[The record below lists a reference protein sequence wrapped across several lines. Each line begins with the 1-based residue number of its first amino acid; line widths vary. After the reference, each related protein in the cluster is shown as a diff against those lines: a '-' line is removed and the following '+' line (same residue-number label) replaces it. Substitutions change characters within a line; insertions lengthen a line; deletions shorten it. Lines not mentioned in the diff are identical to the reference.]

1 MPTLTIPQTI
11 ATKAH
16 ALSIRCESNRRF
28 AIVQLVANHTK
39 THKGNNRPKVLKRSD
54 SRFTIAAEVRRLGG
68 YSYVFSLKT
77 GDLIWNNSAS
87 EWSTVEQAILNYT
100 SSREA

>member
-1 MPTLTIPQTI
+1 
-11 ATKAH
+11 
-16 ALSIRCESNRRF
+16 
-28 AIVQLVANHTK
+28 
-39 THKGNNRPKVLKRSD
+39 
-54 SRFTIAAEVRRLGG
+54 VRRLGG